1 MKCSHTYGYQS
12 RDGEDAMKIVQICV
26 LVAVIALI
34 VLFILGYIFNWAWI
48 GVGPYI
54 SPPHSQSSDFQRG
67 KTLYDWLQLFFIPAA
82 IAFGVVWF
90 IRLQQKRDQQLAEKR
105 VQTEREAAEKRVQ
118 TEREV
123 AEKQAQTERDIA
135 WYNQREQA
143 LQAYIDSLSELLLEK
158 NLRDSQPE
166 DEVRKI
172 ARVRTLTVLPRLDGK
187 RKGLVLEFLSESGL
201 IYKGKCIID
210 LSGADLSLADM
221 LLTNLGKA
229 DLTGARLVEANL
241 KYANL
246 LNAELG
252 GTSLR
257 RVNLAE
263 TNLTSANLTSAT
275 LCEADLLVADLRGA
289 ILTEVDLRGATVTI
303 EQLNTTKSL
312 TYATMPDGTKHD

>member
-1 MKCSHTYGYQS
+1 
-12 RDGEDAMKIVQICV
+12 MKIVQIGV
-26 LVAVIALI
+26 LIAVIALI

-54 SPPHSQSSDFQRG
+54 SPPHPQTSDFQRG

-90 IRLQQKRDQQLAEKR
+90 SRLQQRRDQQLAEKR
-105 VQTEREAAEKRVQ
+105 VQTEREVAEKRVQ
-118 TEREV
+118 TEREA
-123 AEKQAQTERDIA
+123 AERQAQTERDITL
-135 WYNQREQA
+135 YNQREQA

-158 NLRDSQPE
+158 NLRESQPE

-187 RKGLVLEFLSESGL
+187 RKGLVLEFLYESGL
-201 IYKGKCIID
+201 IDKGKCIID

-246 LNAELG
+246 LNAELV

-257 RVNLAE
+257 RA
-263 TNLTSANLTSAT
+263 NLTEANVTGANLTSAT
-275 LCEADLLVADLRGA
+275 LYEADLLGADLTGA
-289 ILTEVDLRGATVTI
+289 ILTEVDLRGATVTT
-303 EQLNTTKSL
+303 EQLNKAKSL
-312 TYATMPDGTKHD
+312 KYATMPDGTKHD

>member
-1 MKCSHTYGYQS
+1 MKCSHTYEYQS
-12 RDGEDAMKIVQICV
+12 RDGEDAMKIVQIGV

-34 VLFILGYIFNWAWI
+34 VLFTLGYIFNWAWT

-54 SPPHSQSSDFQRG
+54 SPSHPQTRDFQRG

-90 IRLQQKRDQQLAEKR
+90 NRLQQKRDQQLAEKR
-105 VQTEREAAEKRVQ
+105 VQTEREVAEKRIQ
-118 TEREV
+118 TEREA
-123 AEKQAQTERDIA
+123 AEKQTQTERDIA

-143 LQAYIDSLSELLLEK
+143 LQAYFDSLSGLLLEK
-158 NLRDSQPE
+158 NLRESQPE

-187 RKGLVLEFLSESGL
+187 RKGLVLEFLYESGL
-201 IYKGKCIID
+201 IDKGKCIID

-221 LLTNLGKA
+221 LLINLGKA
-229 DLTGARLVEANL
+229 DLTGARLEGANL

-257 RVNLAE
+257 RVNLTE
-263 TNLTSANLTSAT
+263 ANLTSAT
-275 LCEADLLVADLRGA
+275 LYEADLLGADLTGA
-289 ILTEVDLRGATVTI
+289 ILTEVDLRGATVTT
-303 EQLNTTKSL
+303 EQLTKAKSL
-312 TYATMPDGTKHD
+312 KYATMPDGTKHD

>member
-1 MKCSHTYGYQS
+1 
-12 RDGEDAMKIVQICV
+12 MKIVQIGV

-90 IRLQQKRDQQLAEKR
+90 SRLQQKRDQQLAEKR
-105 VQTEREAAEKRVQ
+105 VQIEREAAEKRVQ
-118 TEREV
+118 IEREV

-143 LQAYIDSLSELLLEK
+143 LQAYFDSLSGLLLEK
-158 NLRDSQPE
+158 NLRESQPE

-187 RKGLVLEFLSESGL
+187 RKGLVLEFLYESGL

-221 LLTNLGKA
+221 LLINLGKA
-229 DLTGARLVEANL
+229 DLTGARLEGANL

-257 RVNLAE
+257 RVNLTE
-263 TNLTSANLTSAT
+263 ANLTSAT
-275 LCEADLLVADLRGA
+275 LYEADLLGADLTGA
-289 ILTEVDLRGATVTI
+289 ILTEVDLRGATITT
-303 EQLNTTKSL
+303 EQLNKAKSL
-312 TYATMPDGTKHD
+312 KYATMPDGTKHD

>member
-1 MKCSHTYGYQS
+1 MKCSHTYEYQS
-12 RDGEDAMKIVQICV
+12 RDGEDAMKIVQIGV
-26 LVAVIALI
+26 LVAAIALI
-34 VLFILGYIFNWAWI
+34 VLFILGYIFNWAWT

-54 SPPHSQSSDFQRG
+54 SPPHPQSSDFQRG

-82 IAFGVVWF
+82 IAFAVVWF
-90 IRLQQKRDQQLAEKR
+90 SRLQQQRDQQLAEKR

-123 AEKQAQTERDIA
+123 AQKQAQTERDIA

-143 LQAYIDSLSELLLEK
+143 LQAYFDSLSGLLLEK
-158 NLRDSQPE
+158 NLRESQPE

-187 RKGLVLEFLSESGL
+187 RKGLVLEFLYESGL
-201 IYKGKCIID
+201 IYKGMCIID

-221 LLTNLGKA
+221 LLINLGKA
-229 DLTGARLVEANL
+229 DLTGARLEGANL

-257 RVNLAE
+257 RVNLTE
-263 TNLTSANLTSAT
+263 ANLTSAT
-275 LCEADLLVADLRGA
+275 LYEADLLGADLTGA
-289 ILTEVDLRGATVTI
+289 ILTEVDLRGATVTT
-303 EQLNTTKSL
+303 EQLNKAKSL
-312 TYATMPDGTKHD
+312 KYATMPDGTKHD

>member
-1 MKCSHTYGYQS
+1 MKCSHTYEYQS
-12 RDGEDAMKIVQICV
+12 RDGEDAMKIVQIGV

-90 IRLQQKRDQQLAEKR
+90 SRLQQKRDQQLAEKR
-105 VQTEREAAEKRVQ
+105 VQIEREAAEKRVQ
-118 TEREV
+118 IEREV

-143 LQAYIDSLSELLLEK
+143 LQAYFDSLSGLLLEK
-158 NLRDSQPE
+158 NLRESQPE

-187 RKGLVLEFLSESGL
+187 RKGLVLEFLYESGL

-221 LLTNLGKA
+221 LLINLGKA
-229 DLTGARLVEANL
+229 DLTGARLEGANL

-257 RVNLAE
+257 RVNLTE
-263 TNLTSANLTSAT
+263 ANLTSAT
-275 LCEADLLVADLRGA
+275 LYEADLLGADLTGA
-289 ILTEVDLRGATVTI
+289 ILTEVDLRGATITT
-303 EQLNTTKSL
+303 EQLNKAKSL
-312 TYATMPDGTKHD
+312 KYATMPDGTKHD

>member
-1 MKCSHTYGYQS
+1 
-12 RDGEDAMKIVQICV
+12 MKIVQIGV

-90 IRLQQKRDQQLAEKR
+90 SRLQQQRDQQLAEKR
-105 VQTEREAAEKRVQ
+105 VQTEREA
-118 TEREV
+118 

-143 LQAYIDSLSELLLEK
+143 LQAYIDSLSGLLLEK
-158 NLRDSQPE
+158 NLRESQPE

-172 ARVRTLTVLPRLDGK
+172 ARVRTLIVLPRLDGK
-187 RKGLVLEFLSESGL
+187 RKGLVLEFLYESGL
-201 IYKGKCIID
+201 IDKGQCIID

-221 LLTNLGKA
+221 LLINLGKA
-229 DLTGARLVEANL
+229 DLTGARLVGANL

-257 RVNLAE
+257 RA
-263 TNLTSANLTSAT
+263 NLTEANLTSAT
-275 LCEADLLVADLRGA
+275 LYEADLLGADLTGA
-289 ILTEVDLRGATVTI
+289 ILTEVDLRGATVTT
-303 EQLNTTKSL
+303 EQLNKAKSL
-312 TYATMPDGTKHD
+312 KYATMPDGTKHD

>member
-1 MKCSHTYGYQS
+1 MKCSHTYEYPS
-12 RDGEDAMKIVQICV
+12 RDGGDAMKIVQIGV

-34 VLFILGYIFNWAWI
+34 VLFILGYIFNWAWT

-54 SPPHSQSSDFQRG
+54 SPSHPQTSDFQRG
-67 KTLYDWLQLFFIPAA
+67 KTLYDWFQLAIIPVTLAVG
-82 IAFGVVWF
+82 FWWLN
-90 IRLQQKRDQQLAEKR
+90 RLQQKRDQQLAEKR
-105 VQTEREAAEKRVQ
+105 VQTEREAAEKQ
-118 TEREV
+118 AQAEREA
-123 AEKQAQTERDIA
+123 AEKQAQTERDITL
-135 WYNQREQA
+135 YNQREQA

-158 NLRDSQPE
+158 NLRESQPE

-187 RKGLVLEFLSESGL
+187 RKGLVLEFLYESGL

-257 RVNLAE
+257 RVNLTE
-263 TNLTSANLTSAT
+263 ANLTSAT
-275 LCEADLLVADLRGA
+275 LYEADLLGADLTGA
-289 ILTEVDLRGATVTI
+289 ILTEVDLRGATVTT
-303 EQLNTTKSL
+303 EQLNNAKSL
-312 TYATMPDGTKHD
+312 KYATMPDGTKHA

>member
-1 MKCSHTYGYQS
+1 MKCSHTYEYQS
-12 RDGEDAMKIVQICV
+12 RDGEDAMKIVQIGV

-82 IAFGVVWF
+82 IAFAVVWF
-90 IRLQQKRDQQLAEKR
+90 SRLQQKRDQQLAEKR
-105 VQTEREAAEKRVQ
+105 VQTEREA
-118 TEREV
+118 

-143 LQAYIDSLSELLLEK
+143 LQAYIDSLSGLLLEK
-158 NLRDSQPE
+158 NLRESQPE

-187 RKGLVLEFLSESGL
+187 RKGLVLEFLYESGL
-201 IYKGKCIID
+201 IDKGKCIID

-221 LLTNLGKA
+221 LLINLGKA
-229 DLTGARLVEANL
+229 DLTGARLVGANL

-257 RVNLAE
+257 RA
-263 TNLTSANLTSAT
+263 NLTEANLTSAT
-275 LCEADLLVADLRGA
+275 LYKADLLGADLTGA
-289 ILTEVDLRGATVTI
+289 ILTEVDLRGATVTT
-303 EQLNTTKSL
+303 EQLNKAKSL
-312 TYATMPDGTKHD
+312 KYATMPDGTKHA

>member
-1 MKCSHTYGYQS
+1 
-12 RDGEDAMKIVQICV
+12 MKIVQIGV
-26 LVAVIALI
+26 FVAVIALI

-54 SPPHSQSSDFQRG
+54 SPPHPQNSDFQRG
-67 KTLYDWLQLFFIPAA
+67 KTLYDWLQLAVIPVVLAV
-82 IAFGVVWF
+82 GVWWLT
-90 IRLQQKRDQQLAEKR
+90 RLQHQRDQQLAEKR
-105 VQTEREAAEKRVQ
+105 VQTEREAAEKQ
-118 TEREV
+118 AQAEREA
-123 AEKQAQTERDIA
+123 AEKKAQTEHDIA

-158 NLRDSQPE
+158 NLRESQPE
-166 DEVRKI
+166 DEVRNI
-172 ARVRTLTVLPRLDGK
+172 ARVRTLTVLPRLDEK
-187 RKGLVLEFLSESGL
+187 RKGLVLEFLYESGL

-221 LLTNLGKA
+221 LLINLGKA

-257 RVNLAE
+257 RANLSEA
-263 TNLTSANLTSAT
+263 NLTEANLTSAT
-275 LCEADLLVADLRGA
+275 LSEADLLGADLTGA
-289 ILTEVDLRGATVTI
+289 ILTEVDLRGAIVTT
-303 EQLNTTKSL
+303 EQLNTAKSL
-312 TYATMPDGTKHD
+312 KDATMPDGTKHD